1 MDMQTLIEQAGIPF
15 MLFLICMYYAF
26 RLMVFKDDASV
37 RGKDKPPLKEKE
49 KYCRY
54 AGLIIIFFGVASLIM
69 ALLTMVN
76 VYAALIEISVATLI
90 MIVLWKRMT
99 DTIE

>member
-1 MDMQTLIEQAGIPF
+1 MDVQTLIEQAGIPF
-15 MLFLICMYYAF
+15 MLFLICIYYAV

-49 KYCRY
+49 KYCKY

-69 ALLTMVN
+69 AVLTMIN
-76 VYAALIEISVATLI
+76 VYAALIEITVCTLV
-90 MIVLWKRMT
+90 MIVLWKKMT
-99 DTIE
+99 DTIQ